1 MIITFGDART
11 ERLFHGDVV
20 KGLSH
25 PLQRSALRKLMMLDA
40 ADNLHDLTRPP
51 GNRLQALHGTLEGF
65 HSIRVND
72 QWRICFRWRLGHATD
87 VHLIDYH

>member
-1 MIITFGDART
+1 MIITFGDTRT
-11 ERLFHGDVV
+11 ERLFHGEAV

-51 GNRLQALHGTLEGF
+51 GNRLQALHGSWEGF

-87 VHLIDYH
+87 VLLIDYH

>member
-1 MIITFGDART
+1 MIITFGDTRT

-20 KGLSH
+20 KGLSQS
-25 PLQRSALRKLMMLDA
+25 LQRSALRKLMMLDA

-51 GNRLQALHGTLEGF
+51 GNRLQALRGPWEGF

-72 QWRICFRWRLGHATD
+72 QWRICFLWRLGHATD
-87 VHLIDYH
+87 VRLLDYH